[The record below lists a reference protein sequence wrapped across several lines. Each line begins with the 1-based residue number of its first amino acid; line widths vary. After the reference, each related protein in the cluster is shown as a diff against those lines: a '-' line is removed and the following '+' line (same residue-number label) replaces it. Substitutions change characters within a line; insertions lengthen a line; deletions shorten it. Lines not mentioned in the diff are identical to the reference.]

1 MEMESR
7 NNKFNIGK
15 NSKMYKQA
23 TNQGQITDQMGS
35 LAAFNYISESQN
47 GASYPKYQD
56 MSS

>member
-23 TNQGQITDQMGS
+23 TNQGQITDLMGS

-47 GASYPKYQD
+47 GASYPKH
-56 MSS
+56 